1 VASVE
6 SIDETLL
13 RFEGFT
19 IDLQRHG
26 LYRGVERIH
35 LTPIPFH
42 VLTFLV
48 QKRGL
53 VASKHEL
60 LDAIWGERRGEN
72 TVEQTIR
79 QIRLALGDEKEPHRF
94 IRTVP
99 GVGYSFVAKMEGD
112 NVAEPE
118 RISALG
124 TRETSPHS
132 PRWRFRLP
140 WITGLV
146 IIVPAIAVASFLLG
160 TFTLR
165 QTTPGLAVA
174 NPVKI
179 TRSQAHILSPLLGDG
194 ARIYYPRYE
203 NGKYSVAAASA
214 GGGESAVVVTGIT
227 NPELCDLAPDGETM
241 LLRDLVHSRD
251 EAEPLYVQPGTG
263 PAQRVG
269 DILAYD
275 AAWYPDAKRII
286 YSADG
291 VVYVTDM
298 GGNSRK
304 QLFSVPGNPFW
315 FRWSPD
321 GKRLRF
327 TVIDKTNESTSIWE
341 VAADGKEPHRLFP
354 DLRYHVCC
362 GSWTPDGEYFLFQA
376 RVGSAFQIWAQRD
389 QRSHLLSARSQ
400 PFQLISGA
408 MNYRGPLA
416 SKNGK
421 KLYVR
426 AEAPKG
432 EIERYDSKADEFIP
446 VLPSISARMLAYSQD
461 TKWIAYTSLADNQ
474 LWRCRSDGAECLQL
488 TQGFKNTVMPRWSPN
503 GRTIAFMGLGFTGK
517 WGVYSISGNGGTS
530 RLLSSG
536 DEAKGYPDWSPD
548 GQRLVFSNVPP
559 VSQAQGVYVLDLRSN
574 TAVMLPASAGYSFPR
589 WSPDGRFLVALHAGD
604 LYLYLFDFST
614 GKWRPLGDVA
624 AAYPNWSHNGR
635 YVYFRPNT
643 SGSAAVFRVAV
654 PSGAIEKVASLAAV
668 ERGPFFMGD
677 WIGLGP
683 DDSPLTVR
691 NSTIE
696 DIYAWDLS
704 LK

>member
-6 SIDETLL
+6 SIDENLL

-19 IDLQRHG
+19 IDLQRRG

-35 LTPIPFH
+35 LTPIPFN

-48 QKRGL
+48 KKRGF
-53 VASKHEL
+53 VVSKQEL
-60 LDAIWGERRGEN
+60 LDAIWGERRDEN

-79 QIRLALGDEKEPHRF
+79 QIRLALSDEKEQHHF
-94 IRTVP
+94 IRTIP
-99 GVGYSFVAKMEGD
+99 GVGYSFVAEIEGD
-112 NVAEPE
+112 KVAQLE
-118 RISALG
+118 RISAVG
-124 TRETSPHS
+124 TRETSAGA
-132 PRWRFRLP
+132 PRSRPRALW
-140 WITGLV
+140 V
-146 IIVPAIAVASFLLG
+146 IGPMAIASVLAVSSLLLG
-160 TFTLR
+160 ILILR
-165 QTTPGLAVA
+165 RITPGLTVA
-174 NPVKI
+174 NPVRI
-179 TRSQAHILSPLLGDG
+179 TRSQAHILSPLLSDG
-194 ARIYYPRYE
+194 AHIFYIRYE
-203 NGKYSVAAASA
+203 NGKYSVAAVPA
-214 GGGESAVVVTGIT
+214 GGGESVVVVTGIT

-251 EAEPLYVQPGTG
+251 EGEPLYVQPKTG
-263 PAQRVG
+263 PVQKVG

-291 VVYVTDM
+291 VVYVTDI
-298 GGNSRK
+298 GGKSRK

-321 GKRLRF
+321 GERLRF

-354 DLRYHVCC
+354 DLHYHLCC
-362 GSWTPDGEYFLFQA
+362 GSWTPDGEYFLFQV
-376 RVGSAFQIWAQRD
+376 RVENAFQIWAQRD
-389 QRSHLLSARSQ
+389 RRSYLLSVRSQ

-416 SKNGK
+416 IKNRK

-426 AEAPKG
+426 AEAPRG
-432 EIERYDSKADEFIP
+432 EIERYDSKVDEFIP

-474 LWRCRSDGAECLQL
+474 LWRCRADGAECLQL
-488 TQGFKNTVMPRWSPN
+488 TQNFKNTVMPRWSPN

-517 WGVYSISGNGGTS
+517 WGVYSISGNGGTGH
-530 RLLSSG
+530 LLSGG

-548 GQRLVFSNVPP
+548 GQRLVFSDVPP
-559 VSQAQGVYVLDLRSN
+559 VSEAQGIYVLDLRSN
-574 TAVMLPASAGYSFPR
+574 KAVMLPASAGYSFPR
-589 WSPDGRFLVALHAGD
+589 WSPDGRFLVALHSGD
-604 LYLYLFDFST
+604 LHLHLFDFST
-614 GKWRPLGDVA
+614 GKWRPLSA
-624 AAYPNWSHNGR
+624 APAAYPNWSHDGR
-635 YVYFRPNT
+635 YVYFRLDT
-643 SGSAAVFRVAV
+643 SDSTAIFRVVVPTGAV
-654 PSGAIEKVASLAAV
+654 EKVASLAAV
-668 ERGPFFMGD
+668 DRGPFFMGD

-683 DDSPLTVR
+683 DDSPLAVR

-696 DIYAWDLS
+696 NIYAWDLS
-704 LK
+704 RK